1 MEFNP
6 NKTPVEIIK
15 ESVFGGTYFRDIYSV
30 LIENSTKIHGKNLMI
45 WKMLNKNIILHI
57 IMTLNWINTK
67 LKLEQ
72 H

>member
-6 NKTPVEIIK
+6 NKTPVEIETFIQ
-15 ESVFGGTYFRDIYSV
+15 V